1 LRGLKAPDP
10 IRVDFSVRF
19 GGVVGHREYSD

>member
-1 LRGLKAPDP
+1 LRGLKASDP

-19 GGVVGHREYSD
+19 GRGVGHREYSD